1 MIERVTISR
10 LNPEWAPKGADDV
23 CLYRVEGQGDA
34 LTFGQLA
41 IACGCAQA
49 AAVEARSV
57 LMMNRVGAETEAMRT
72 LADMMNKVKDA
83 DEKLTCA
90 DLKLEPPGGGAPIT
104 YLQYL
109 ERYFGVKNTKT
120 DEGVRLLPD
129 EGDLLLPNTKL
140 LLIDAIKTQMEKC
153 ANESQGDTLKLRS
166 LVTARDTALRAVT
179 ALVNGN
185 TQVGLNV
192 GLAIGNSN

>member
-10 LNPEWAPKGADDV
+10 LNPEWAPKGSDDV
-23 CLYRVEGQGDA
+23 VLYKVEGRGEE

-49 AAVEARSV
+49 AAIEARSV
-57 LMMNRVGAETEAMRT
+57 LLMNRIGSETGSMRT
-72 LADMMNKVKDA
+72 LSGMMDAVRDA
-83 DEKLTCA
+83 DESLICA

-109 ERYFGVKNTKT
+109 ARFFNVKNETT
-120 DEGVRLLPD
+120 EDGVRILPEEND
-129 EGDLLLPNTKL
+129 KLNPNTKL
-140 LLIDAIKTQMEKC
+140 MLLDAIKMQMEKC
-153 ANESQGDTLKLRS
+153 ANESQGDTVKLRS
-166 LVTARDTALRAVT
+166 LVTARDTALRTVT
-179 ALVNGN
+179 SLTNAN

>member
-10 LNPEWAPKGADDV
+10 LNPEWAPEGADAV
-23 CLYRVEGQGDA
+23 SLYRVEGQGEA

-57 LMMNRVGAETEAMRT
+57 LLMNRIGSETGKMRT

-83 DEKLTCA
+83 DENLACA

-109 ERYFGVKNTKT
+109 ERYFGVKNATT
-120 DEGVRLLPD
+120 EEGVRILPGEND
-129 EGDLLLPNTKL
+129 KLLPNAKL
-140 LLIDAIKTQMEKC
+140 LFLDAIKTQMEKC

-166 LVTARDTALRAVT
+166 LVTARDVALRTVT